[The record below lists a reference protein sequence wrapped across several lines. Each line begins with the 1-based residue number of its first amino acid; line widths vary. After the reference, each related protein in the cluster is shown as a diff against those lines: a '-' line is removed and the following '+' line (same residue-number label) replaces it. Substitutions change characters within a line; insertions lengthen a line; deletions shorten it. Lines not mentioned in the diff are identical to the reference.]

1 MVEEPKC
8 YNKDQELSH
17 WLQAARDS
25 VDPKV
30 RQELYSKAQ
39 KRIVQEAYWMPFF
52 SVHQIFGRNNDLNIT
67 VGKDEVPRFNE
78 ASWK

>member
-1 MVEEPKC
+1 MKC
-8 YNKDQELSH
+8 YNKDQDLSD

-39 KRIVQEAYWMPFF
+39 KRIIQEAYWMPLFI
-52 SVHQIFGRNNDLNIT
+52 VHEISGRNKELNIT
-67 VGKDEVPRFNE
+67 VGKDQVARFNE
-78 ASWK
+78 AHWK